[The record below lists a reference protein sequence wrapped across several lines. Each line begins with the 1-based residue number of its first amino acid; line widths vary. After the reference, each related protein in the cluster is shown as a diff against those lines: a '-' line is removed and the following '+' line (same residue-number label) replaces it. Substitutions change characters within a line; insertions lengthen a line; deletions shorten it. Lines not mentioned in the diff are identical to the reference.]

1 MIDTKEWGADF
12 FGSIN
17 EMPEESIEMV
27 IGLLE
32 SMNEVE
38 AFRSAHSHVLA
49 KFRSEE
55 ASRTLEIGCG
65 TAAVLPQL
73 RDELGSNVAYLA
85 STRLADSSN
94 EPGPV
99 PAS

>member
-1 MIDTKEWGADF
+1 
-12 FGSIN
+12 
-17 EMPEESIEMV
+17 MPEESIEMV

-38 AFRSAHSHVLA
+38 AFRSAHSHVLS
-49 KFRSEE
+49 KFRSEG
-55 ASRTLEIGCG
+55 ASRVLEIGCG
-65 TAAVLPQL
+65 TGAVLPSCVTSW
-73 RDELGSNVAYLA
+73 EVASPTWA